1 MRCKGDIEQAAAE
14 SRHRYTELTAV
25 RAAGCPRH
33 RLLSHVFW
41 CRCRGDRWLPC
52 RSRIDCCMFSPRNVT
67 VCLWWCKTWCDAVS
81 YNWLITT
88 MDKISGVMP
97 LCVEGRT
104 QSTRRA
110 VWFSTTT
117 TSSTCMSRIQCPGW
131 LFITHRWQ
139 ERYTVHSCDLCKLRG
154 HNCCTYR
161 LPGIY
166 IPWYFILRVCSFYPS
181 TSSPCWVFIL
191 WYQSCHREMPTLCD
205 FVQQPARLS
214 LLVQCSY

>member
-88 MDKISGVMP
+88 MVRSAELCRFASKVEPNLRGELFDFPRPRHPAHACRASSVRAGCSSPTVDKRDIPYIVVIYASSVVTTAAPIDYLVYIYPGISY
-97 LCVEGRT
+97 CVCVL
-104 QSTRRA
+104 STRRHA
-110 VWFSTTT
+110 CVFFLPVD
-117 TSSTCMSRIQCPGW
+117 IQS
-131 LFITHRWQ
+131 
-139 ERYTVHSCDLCKLRG
+139 V
-154 HNCCTYR
+154 
-161 LPGIY
+161 
-166 IPWYFILRVCSFYPS
+166 
-181 TSSPCWVFIL
+181 
-191 WYQSCHREMPTLCD
+191 
-205 FVQQPARLS
+205 LS
-214 LLVQCSY
+214 LHPVISVVS